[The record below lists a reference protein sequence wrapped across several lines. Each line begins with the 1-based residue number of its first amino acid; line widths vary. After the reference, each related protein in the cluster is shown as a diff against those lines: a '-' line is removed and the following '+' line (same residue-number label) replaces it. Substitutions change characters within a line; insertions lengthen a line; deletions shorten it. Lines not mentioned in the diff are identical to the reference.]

1 MLYRFRVSLASP
13 LQCERISARI
23 KQANRI
29 ACSDHYSNLCRSA
42 YAKLPKIGVGFV
54 SYFSVV

>member
-13 LQCERISARI
+13 LQCEGISARI
-23 KQANRI
+23 KTSGRI
-29 ACSDHYSNLCRSA
+29 ACSDHYSNACRSV

-54 SYFSVV
+54 SCFSVV